1 MPPFVL
7 REHRCGKRSFIETDM
22 TERAGRKKS
31 RAHRARTDHGQN
43 GRKGGL
49 RSFWKGSR
57 RGSPLTCFHL
67 RASRALSMSL
77 RQAFALEAAR
87 RRALLEGLIN
97 PLALVGNLDTD

>member
-1 MPPFVL
+1 MD
-7 REHRCGKRSFIETDM
+7 R
-22 TERAGRKKS
+22 TEG
-31 RAHRARTDHGQN
+31 
-43 GRKGGL
+43 KGGL

-87 RRALLEGLIN
+87 RRALLEGLRN
-97 PLALVGNLDTD
+97 PLALVGKLTQIDAHAFLDSGSSYFTELQAKTGNMFE